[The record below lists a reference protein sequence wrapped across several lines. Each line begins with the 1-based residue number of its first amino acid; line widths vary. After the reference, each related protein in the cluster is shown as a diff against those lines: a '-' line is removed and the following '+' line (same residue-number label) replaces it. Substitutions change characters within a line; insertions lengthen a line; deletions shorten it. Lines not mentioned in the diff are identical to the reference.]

1 MKNKISLIFV
11 AACSALCIASLPA
24 QAGSASRGS
33 ATSTKIS
40 GVKIGS
46 TVSKGTTIVTT
57 SDETQGQGSTG
68 DSTAG
73 SRALVLSTDAGSCTV
88 PGSTVNV
95 TASLSG
101 VYENVVAGQIWL
113 TWDSSKL
120 TLNSIAAGDAPF
132 VVNYTINQSA
142 GTALILAS
150 ITPGSNG
157 GPVVNAKAVAKLA
170 FTATGENCSGA
181 GNKVD
186 FFPAGTM
193 PTIFTDGYGT
203 TI

>member
-1 MKNKISLIFV
+1 MKNKISFV
-11 AACSALCIASLPA
+11 FIAACSALCIASLPA
-24 QAGSASRGS
+24 QAGSASKSS

-40 GVKIGS
+40 GVKIIS
-46 TVSKGTTIVTT
+46 KVSKGSTIVTKA
-57 SDETQGQGSTG
+57 DETQGQGSTG
-68 DSTAG
+68 DSTVG

-95 TASLSG
+95 TAALSG

-132 VVNYTINQSA
+132 VVNYTINQTA

-170 FTATGENCSGA
+170 FTATGEN
-181 GNKVD
+181 
-186 FFPAGTM
+186 
-193 PTIFTDGYGT
+193 
-203 TI
+203 